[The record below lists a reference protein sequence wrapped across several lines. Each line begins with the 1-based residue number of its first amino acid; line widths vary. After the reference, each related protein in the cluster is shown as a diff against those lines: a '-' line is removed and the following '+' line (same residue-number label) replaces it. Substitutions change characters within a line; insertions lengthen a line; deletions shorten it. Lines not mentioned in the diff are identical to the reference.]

1 MHWAAKRCVTA
12 AVAIPLVLGLIYFP
26 VTQALVVAFVV
37 YQTISE
43 YWSLVDRIVQR
54 PEVDSSRR
62 LLAALCGVCCALGG
76 TGKVV
81 LANSGALVA
90 ACVVLTR
97 SMSVALCGNQEV
109 QTGSMRNSVA
119 TVAMDCLGVWY
130 VVWPLSFAP
139 LLSSCYGLGYVV
151 LLLVSSWV
159 GDTGALVVGRAVGQN
174 KLAPRISPKKTWE
187 GCAAQLM
194 TSVATS
200 FALCSLFD
208 LRVGTLHAAALGVI
222 TSFGSIAGDLFE
234 SFLKRAADVKDSG
247 SFFPGHGGMLDRL
260 DSLLLAFPLVFAY
273 VEVAIGEPA

>member
-1 MHWAAKRCVTA
+1 
-12 AVAIPLVLGLIYFP
+12 VLGLIYFP

-76 TGKVV
+76 TGKVSTIPCLTADGLRKVV